1 VQNGNFW
8 NYDDVVKV
16 KSGKA
21 HERSLAALTAAY
33 PKPRPALA
41 VINDSKAEKLDKKS
55 GEYIILRSMRL

>member
-1 VQNGNFW
+1 
-8 NYDDVVKV
+8 
-16 KSGKA
+16 
-21 HERSLAALTAAY
+21 LTAAY